1 MTHLSHGRRAVTA
14 AFLVSGTLHLVR
26 PQIFEPI
33 VPRGLAHR
41 RALVHLSG
49 VAELACAV
57 GMLNP
62 ATRSLAGRASA
73 ALLVAVFPANVQ
85 MAVDAHRAVVRRG
98 PSPSRRLRRA
108 LALTRLPLQVPLI
121 MWALEDEDSASAS
134 GHATRPGPPIV
145 ATRAASRPAMPAG
158 PSAPP
163 APRTETRRNSS

>member
-1 MTHLSHGRRAVTA
+1 MAA
-14 AFLVSGTLHLVR
+14 AFLLSGTLHIVR
-26 PQIFEPI
+26 PQIVEPI

-62 ATRSLAGRASA
+62 AMRRLAERAAA

-85 MAVDAHRAVVRRG
+85 MAVDAHHAVV
-98 PSPSRRLRRA
+98 RRA
-108 LALTRLPLQVPLI
+108 LALTRLPLPFPLI
-121 MWALEDEDSASAS
+121 MWVLVDEDSASAS

-145 ATRAASRPAMPAG
+145 ATRTSSRPAIAAG
-158 PSAPP
+158 RRQGAPQSTTW
-163 APRTETRRNSS
+163 RLTSL